1 MFGYRSILQEPP
13 RPVVIRESRRAP
25 WLAVG
30 VVCFGAFMGQLD
42 ASIVAITFPAMEH
55 EFSAPVAAVQW
66 VSLGYLLGLIAM
78 LAPAGR
84 LGDAIGRKLVY
95 TYGFAFF
102 TVASAACG
110 LAPSLG
116 VLVALRLA
124 QAAGAAMLQ
133 ANSVALVTTSA
144 PKARMRFA
152 LGVQA
157 GAQSVGLALGPT
169 LGGLL
174 TATAG
179 WRAVYW
185 VNVPVGLVAVVAG
198 RYLLPRTRHFSPPGK
213 FDAPGTG
220 LLVIATSAL
229 LLALSAVSGLS
240 LPAWLTAFLAVLA
253 VAATAAFI
261 RREARAGHPLIPVR
275 LLRSRPLALGLAG
288 AACGYLALFGPLV
301 LIPQVLARG
310 PGGTARAGL
319 LLSALPLG
327 FGLAALLGDLVLPE
341 AWGDRRR
348 ALAGAVL
355 TCAVMGASIVVPVTQ
370 ATVVPQLALAG
381 VGLGIFV
388 PANNAVI
395 MRGIADSSAS
405 LVGGLVSMARGIGTT
420 FGISLMALAWH
431 LGTQS
436 SQAGNPEYP
445 GSEQARPAFAVLA
458 VVAAAAATIAL
469 ASRAQARRPAKRP
482 READRQVPTSEGN
495 PAQQQAGR
503 DGAAPGSDQ
512 KGADQAGGE
521 QIGPE
526 LADIVSRLRR
536 AMRRA
541 ARATDPALGL
551 SVAQLE
557 LLSCITE
564 HPGIRPSQLARLLR
578 LAPSSVATL
587 LGGLQSAGYVRRT
600 PGGDSDGD
608 RRTVSLDLSEA
619 GAQAVSR
626 WHRVNE
632 DIIQAALA
640 ALPHRD
646 RAALRDAAPAL
657 RDLTTSI
664 DAQAD

>member
-1 MFGYRSILQEPP
+1 MFAYRSILREQA
-13 RPVVIRESRRAP
+13 RPAAVRESPRAP

-42 ASIVAITFPAMEH
+42 ASIVTITFPAMEH
-55 EFSAPVAAVQW
+55 DFRVPVAAVQW
-66 VSLGYLLGLIAM
+66 VSLAYLLGLVAM

-84 LGDAIGRKLVY
+84 LGDAAGRKLVY
-95 TYGFAFF
+95 TYGFAVFSL
-102 TVASAACG
+102 ASAACG

-116 VLVALRLA
+116 ALVALRLL
-124 QAAGAAMLQ
+124 QAIGAAMLQ

-157 GAQSVGLALGPT
+157 GAQAVGLALGPT

-174 TATAG
+174 TATVG

-185 VNVPVGLVAVVAG
+185 VNVPVGVAAVIAG
-198 RYLLPRTRHFSPPGK
+198 RYLLPRTRQFSRPER
-213 FDAPGTG
+213 FDGPGTA
-220 LLVIATSAL
+220 LLVTWTTAL
-229 LLALSAVSGLS
+229 LLALSAVSGLH
-240 LPAWLTAFLAVLA
+240 LPPWLTALLAFLAVA
-253 VAATAAFI
+253 GVVAFA
-261 RREARAGHPLIPVR
+261 RRETRTPHPLIPVW

-288 AACGYLALFGPLV
+288 AGCGYLALFGPLV
-301 LIPQVLARG
+301 LIPQVLSRG
-310 PGGTARAGL
+310 PGSPARTGL

-327 FGLAALLGDLVLPE
+327 FGLAALLGDLVLPKG
-341 AWGDRRR
+341 WGDRRR
-348 ALAGAVL
+348 GLAGALLACAAMAAATVIPL
-355 TCAVMGASIVVPVTQ
+355 TPVTI
-370 ATVVPQLALAG
+370 VPLLALAG
-381 VGLGIFV
+381 FGLGVFV
-388 PANNAVI
+388 PANNTVI
-395 MRGIADSSAS
+395 MRSVADSSAS

-420 FGISLMALAWH
+420 LGISLMALAWH
-431 LGTQS
+431 FGSQSYQVGNTGYSGT
-436 SQAGNPEYP
+436 
-445 GSEQARPAFAVLA
+445 EQARPAFGLL
-458 VVAAAAATIAL
+458 AAAAATAAVIAL
-469 ASRAQARRPAKRP
+469 ATRAKARGQPIGPGRRT
-482 READRQVPTSEGN
+482 RQVHSTEGGV
-495 PAQQQAGR
+495 AQ
-503 DGAAPGSDQ
+503 DQ
-512 KGADQAGGE
+512 VGQE

-541 ARATDPALGL
+541 ARAADPALGL

-587 LGGLQSAGYVRRT
+587 LGGLQSAGYVTRT
-600 PGGDSDGD
+600 PGADSAGD
-608 RRTVSLDLSEA
+608 RRTVSLDLSPA
-619 GAQAVSR
+619 GTEAVSR

-632 DIIQAALA
+632 DVIQAALA
-640 ALPHRD
+640 DLPHRD

-657 RDLTTSI
+657 RDLTASI